1 MGPENDLPREIRAL
15 LADGGQMTTL
25 RIAVELQQETG
36 VVAQA
41 LLDMRGVEYLGGHVG
56 NAQWRLVAETPNLD
70 IPPAGQ
76 T

>member
-1 MGPENDLPREIRAL
+1 
-15 LADGGQMTTL
+15 MTTL